1 MGRRLPFDRMARL
14 LITGGAGFIGGRVA
28 ALALEAGHAV
38 TVLDDLSTGRA
49 ERLAALEAAGVRAVR
64 GDLRD
69 PEARTQAL
77 EGVEAVVHLAAQVSV
92 ARSVEDPQETAS
104 INVHATEALANDMAA
119 RGVRRLVLASSAAVY
134 GDAVDLPLNEDAEG
148 RRLSP
153 YADSKWANEQEVIR
167 RRSEG
172 WEALALRFFNVYGT
186 GQRSDGAYAA
196 VVPAFVDRMC
206 TGQPPRILGTGE
218 QTRDFV
224 HVDDVAGLLLHLATS
239 PWRST
244 PRHAYNVATG
254 SRVSLLDLVHTV
266 AGALRAR
273 GLDGAHLTPEFGPPR
288 PGDIT
293 DSLASVDAIR
303 HDLGWQAAVPLD
315 EGLARMVAERL
326 ANPSE

>member
-1 MGRRLPFDRMARL
+1 MIRRPPSNRMVRL

-38 TVLDDLSTGRA
+38 TVLDDLSTGRV
-49 ERLAALEAAGVRAVR
+49 ERLEALEAKGGHAVR

-69 PEARTQAL
+69 PEARAQAL

-104 INVHATEALANDMAA
+104 INIHATEGLANDMEA
-119 RGVRRLVLASSAAVY
+119 RGIRRLVLASSAAVY
-134 GDAVDLPLNEDAEG
+134 GDAADLPLGEDAAG
-148 RRLSP
+148 KRLSP
-153 YADSKWANEQEVIR
+153 YADSKWANEAEVLR
-167 RRSEG
+167 RRAAG

-186 GQRSDGAYAA
+186 GQRADGAYAA
-196 VVPAFVDRMC
+196 VIPAFVDRMC
-206 TGQPPRILGTGE
+206 GGTSPRILGTGK

-224 HVDDVAGLLLHLATS
+224 HVDDVAGLLLHLTTA
-239 PWRST
+239 PWRPT

-254 SRVSLLDLVHTV
+254 RRVSLLDLVHTL

-273 GLDGAHLTPEFGPPR
+273 GVDGAHLNPEFGPPR

-293 DSLASVDAIR
+293 DSLACVDAIR
-303 HDLGWQAAVPLD
+303 EELGWQATVSLED
-315 EGLARMVAERL
+315 GLARMVDERL
-326 ANPSE
+326 TNASR

>member
-1 MGRRLPFDRMARL
+1 MTGL

-38 TVLDDLSTGRA
+38 SVLDDLSTGQL
-49 ERLAALEAAGVRAVR
+49 ERLDALEAAGVRAVR

-69 PEARTQAL
+69 PEARARAL
-77 EGVEAVVHLAAQVSV
+77 EGVEAVVHLVAQVSV
-92 ARSVEDPQETAS
+92 ARSVDDPEETAS
-104 INVHATEALANDMAA
+104 INVHATQALCNDMEA
-119 RGVRRLVLASSAAVY
+119 RNLRRLVIASSAAVY
-134 GDAVDLPLNEDAEG
+134 GDATDLPLSEDAAG

-172 WEALALRFFNVYGT
+172 WQALALRFFNVYGT
-186 GQRSDGAYAA
+186 GQRADGAYAA

-206 TGQPPRILGTGE
+206 SGRAPRILGTGE

-239 PWRST
+239 PWQPT

-254 SRVSLLDLVHTV
+254 RRMSLLDLVQTM
-266 AGALRAR
+266 AAALHAR
-273 GLDGAHLTPEFGPPR
+273 GVSGSHLTPEFGPPR
-288 PGDIT
+288 AGDIT
-293 DSLASVDAIR
+293 DSLANVDAIR
-303 HDLGWQAAVPLD
+303 DDLGWSATTPLE
-315 EGLARMVAERL
+315 EGLARMVDERL
-326 ANPSE
+326 ASTDS

>member
-1 MGRRLPFDRMARL
+1 MGRWLPLDRMARL

-69 PEARTQAL
+69 PEARSNAL
-77 EGVEAVVHLAAQVSV
+77 DAVDAVVHLAAQVSV

-104 INVHATEALANDMAA
+104 INVHATEALSNDMAA
-119 RGVRRLVLASSAAVY
+119 RGVQRLVLASSAAVY
-134 GDAVDLPLNEDAEG
+134 GDAVDLPLDEDAVG
-148 RRLSP
+148 QRLSP
-153 YADSKWANEQEVIR
+153 YADSKWANEQEVVR

-206 TGQPPRILGTGE
+206 SGRAPRILGTGE

-239 PWRST
+239 AWRPT

-254 SRVSLLDLVHTV
+254 RRVSLLDLVHAV

-273 GLDGAHLTPEFGPPR
+273 GEEGAHLSPEFGPPR

-303 HDLGWQAAVPLD
+303 TDLGWQAAVPLD
-315 EGLARMVAERL
+315 EGLAKMVDERL
-326 ANPSE
+326 ANASG

>member
-1 MGRRLPFDRMARL
+1 MGRWLPLDRMARL

-69 PEARTQAL
+69 PEARSNAL
-77 EGVEAVVHLAAQVSV
+77 DAVDAVVHLAAQVSV

-104 INVHATEALANDMAA
+104 INVHATEALSNDMAA
-119 RGVRRLVLASSAAVY
+119 RGVQRLVLASSAAVY
-134 GDAVDLPLNEDAEG
+134 GDAVDLPLDEVAVG
-148 RRLSP
+148 QRLSP

-167 RRSEG
+167 RRSDG

-206 TGQPPRILGTGE
+206 SGRAPRILGTGE

-239 PWRST
+239 AWRPT

-254 SRVSLLDLVHTV
+254 RRVSLLDLVHAV

-273 GLDGAHLTPEFGPPR
+273 GVEGAHLSPEFGPPR

-303 HDLGWQAAVPLD
+303 TDLGWQAAVPLD
-315 EGLARMVAERL
+315 EGLAKMVDERL
-326 ANPSE
+326 ANASG